1 MSIKSLLLFLFLYVC
16 LVWVGAALLHEGPDI
31 RTFGLRW
38 TAAGLIVVLAWIII
52 SWAWG
57 WFRVAKARSAAKPKS
72 AAKPAPAAVA
82 LHEDDATLLALVEEA
97 KISLARSANAP
108 AQNVR
113 FSDLPLYLLVGPE
126 GAGKTSTFI
135 NSTLEPASLSGQ
147 PSGAG
152 QTIPT
157 RVCNIWLAKNA
168 LFIELGGR
176 AFSGD
181 LGRWASLLRTL
192 RGGSTLSRWQRL
204 LKEADSGLN
213 LRGILAFGDVKEFMG
228 ASSPQGRE
236 KLDRLSG
243 LWRDRLGAITEV
255 FGRQYP
261 VYWITTKTDLVPY
274 FGDYFGRLRGTELGQ
289 IFGCTLPAVPP
300 DGALPELASAQAE
313 NKRLTKSTSP
323 LLHRLAERRV
333 VHLAREEDPARKPGI
348 YEFPREMRRI
358 RPNLVQ
364 FLVDVFRPHPLRH
377 TPFLRGYYFTGTCEE
392 EIGFVNTGNRAA
404 LADDSVMSDASAVF
418 TGDATQVFK
427 SVESR
432 SVAKPA
438 GRASFTRRWAF
449 VPELF
454 TGVILRDNIVPRT
467 VPVQTDQRV
476 DLYRK
481 VACGA
486 VCFLCLL
493 LCLCFLRSWF
503 GNSQL
508 LQSVNA
514 ANVSTTRNPTI
525 DDLQA
530 LDKLHQQASLLSDY
544 DRDGPPWRLRWG
556 LYSGNAVVQ
565 PARDLYFRRF
575 GEMLL
580 YGMNDSILA
589 KLKSVPDTAGVD
601 DPNFALVSALLKTH
615 LMISSGVCKPEP
627 AFVSRLLKQ
636 TLAESNPPRG
646 YDWLQLAGR
655 QIDFYAN
662 ELPAGNPV
670 RIPEDTSTV
679 QHTRGYLHS
688 IQGPDRLYAALLSG
702 AEKRFTTP
710 QTLSALAA
718 NYGQVLN
725 GSGEVSGV
733 FTPEGWAYIK
743 AASKDLKKNMPGDS
757 CLEDATGAIAGYQQN
772 AADELAIQRSFIH
785 DYIER
790 WRKFVS
796 GFSVVR
802 YSGAADAAHKLEL
815 LSDPKS
821 PLLAVFALTSKNTY
835 FPPAQPTALEKAI
848 TPITSMSDKLKETLG
863 VKKDTLLPDGR
874 QVDPTAEIVDAF
886 KAVQK
891 IVPGDSDTWVAPAPN
906 KAYVDALSDLGH
918 SLDAVAQ
925 NANNDPAVL
934 QAAKQS
940 FSKAQDAAR
949 QLEEQ
954 LPVSPNGLDTSI
966 RQLLE
971 EPLAQV
977 EHLIPK
983 PPDLTV
989 KINGGARKFC
999 SDIAAT
1005 LHKFPFQASTQDAS
1019 LDEFSRLFAPASG
1032 SVWKFQADV
1041 LADTV
1046 IKDGAVW
1053 KANPAA
1059 KTPVTQEMLN
1069 FLNRAQAVSDAFFS
1083 KGTSQPQLLYTL
1095 RPTSNPAN
1103 QSTFVELSID
1113 GQTYQWKDPI
1123 QQQFSWPA
1131 APGVTGGAVGK
1142 LVVPGANAIP
1152 FDSERGV
1159 WAVFR
1164 LMRDAEPRLLNSKIV
1179 EWKYLRSGG
1188 GGGGGVAEA
1197 MSVPVRLEFVGFP
1210 GNADV
1215 FNPKFFADL
1224 QCSGRAVQQ
1233 MQQ

>member
-16 LVWVGAALLHEGPDI
+16 LVWVGAALLHEGPEI
-31 RTFGLRW
+31 RRFGLFW
-38 TAAGLIVVLAWIII
+38 TAAGLIVVLSWIII

-72 AAKPAPAAVA
+72 APKPAPVAA
-82 LHEDDATLLALVEEA
+82 LHEDDATLLALIEEA
-97 KISLARSANAP
+97 KISLGRSANAS
-108 AQNVR
+108 AAR

-126 GAGKTSTFI
+126 GAGKTSTFV

-147 PSGAG
+147 PSASG
-152 QTIPT
+152 QATIPT

-192 RGGSTLSRWQRL
+192 RGGSTLSRWQRF
-204 LKEADSGLN
+204 LKESDSGLN
-213 LRGILAFGDVKEFMG
+213 LRGILAFGDVKEFIG

-236 KLDRLSG
+236 KLDRLSS

-255 FGRQYP
+255 FGRQFP

-274 FGDYFGRLRGTELGQ
+274 FADYFGRLRGTELAQ
-289 IFGCTLPAVPP
+289 TFGCTLPSVPAN
-300 DGALPELASAQAE
+300 GAMPELASAQAE

-392 EIGFVNTGNRAA
+392 EIGFVSSGNRAA
-404 LADDSVMSDASAVF
+404 LPDDSVMSDASAVF
-418 TGDATQVFK
+418 SGDATQVFK
-427 SVESR
+427 SAESKMA
-432 SVAKPA
+432 AKPS
-438 GRASFTRRWAF
+438 GRANFTRRWAF

-467 VPVQTDQRV
+467 VPIQPDQRV

-481 VACGA
+481 IACGA
-486 VCFLCLL
+486 VCFFSLV
-493 LCLCFLRSWF
+493 LCLCFIRSWF
-503 GNSQL
+503 GNSHL
-508 LQSVNA
+508 LESVDSA
-514 ANVSTTRNPTI
+514 TVSPTRNPTI

-530 LDKLHQQASLLSDY
+530 LNKLHDQASLLSKY
-544 DRDGPPWRLRWG
+544 DREGAPWRLRWG

-580 YGMNDSILA
+580 FGMNDSIVA
-589 KLKSVPDTAGVD
+589 KLRSVPDTAGVD

-615 LMISSGVCKPEP
+615 LMISSGVCQPDP
-627 AFVSRLLKQ
+627 AFVSRMLKQ

-646 YDWLQLAGR
+646 YDWLLLAGR
-655 QIDFYAN
+655 QIDFYADQ
-662 ELPAGNPV
+662 LPYGNPV
-670 RIPEDTSTV
+670 RVSPDTAAV
-679 QHTRGYLHS
+679 DHARGYLMS

-702 AEKRFTTP
+702 AEKRFTAP
-710 QTLSALAA
+710 QKLSTLAD
-718 NYGQVLN
+718 NYGKVLN
-725 GSGEVSGV
+725 GPGEVSGV

-743 AASKDLKKNMPGDS
+743 DASKDIKKNLSGDP
-757 CLEDATGAIAGYQQN
+757 CLDDAKGAIAGYQQN
-772 AADELAIQRSFIH
+772 AADELAVQRLFVR
-785 DYIER
+785 DYIAR
-790 WRKFVS
+790 WQKFVS
-796 GFSVVR
+796 SFSVIR
-802 YSGAADAAHKLEL
+802 YTGAADAARKLEL

-821 PLLAVFALTSKNTY
+821 PLLAVFALTAKNTY
-835 FPPAQPTALEKAI
+835 FPPAQPSAIEKQMA
-848 TPITSMSDKLKETLG
+848 PLASGFDKAKEMLG
-863 VKKDTLLPDGR
+863 VKKDTVPDIR
-874 QVDPTAEIVDAF
+874 QTDPTAAIADAF

-891 IVPGDSDTWVAPAPN
+891 VVPGDSETWVAPPLN

-925 NANNDPAVL
+925 NANNDPTVPL
-934 QAAKQS
+934 AAKQS
-940 FSKAQDAAR
+940 FSKAQEAAR

-971 EPLAQV
+971 EPLVQV
-977 EHLIPK
+977 EHLIPR
-983 PPDLTV
+983 PIDPSA
-989 KINGGARKFC
+989 KINGEARKFC
-999 SDIAAT
+999 SENAGI
-1005 LHKFPFQASTQDAS
+1005 LHKFPFQPSAQDAS
-1019 LDEFSRLFAPASG
+1019 LDEFSRLFAPAFG
-1032 SVWKFQADV
+1032 SVWKFQAQSLPDS
-1041 LADTV
+1041 V
-1046 IKDGAVW
+1046 IKDGSLW

-1059 KTPVTQEMLN
+1059 KAPVTQEMLT
-1069 FLNRAQAVSDAFFS
+1069 FLNTAQGVADAFFP
-1083 KGTSQPQLLYTL
+1083 KGANQPQLLYTL

-1103 QSTFVELSID
+1103 QSTFVEFAID
-1113 GQTYQWKDPI
+1113 GQSHQWKDPI
-1123 QQQFSWPA
+1123 QQQFVWPA
-1131 APGVTGGAVGK
+1131 APGTASGAVGK

-1152 FDSERGV
+1152 FASEGGV

-1164 LMRDAEPRLLNSKIV
+1164 LMRDAEPRLINSKVV
-1179 EWKYLRSGG
+1179 EWKYLRGG
-1188 GGGGGVAEA
+1188 QGRPEA
-1197 MSVPVRLEFVGFP
+1197 MSVPVTLEFVGFP
-1210 GNADV
+1210 GGVDV
-1215 FNPKFFADL
+1215 FNPKFFAGL

-1233 MQQ
+1233 LQQ